1 MSKILLYY
9 FSPHAYPRSA
19 GEFHGYDLTDHV
31 RIALH
36 EYLNIIMRSAGQD
49 MRVFLADRI

>member
-19 GEFHGYDLTDHV
+19 GEPHGYDLTDHV